1 MDNNGQGMR
10 HEVALALKDN
20 MDEIVES
27 IIERF
32 LDEYPMSVS
41 SSLSHSALRFWSVDE
56 LNYLIDALEA
66 DAVPQRD
73 FSAYVGDAGVNVSPF
88 FSLTVTLVETWLF
101 IGRALAPFV
110 WRNFAGDPYRAK
122 AALCTLE
129 RIIIKII
136 QVITK
141 NFLENQL
148 VEGSLLKDWSISP
161 NRPEN
166 VTGYAKSDT
175 KVFSAPISPSSQR
188 SRLTQR
194 EQEIIR
200 LVALGKTNGEIAAE
214 LELAQSTVKNRVS
227 SIFDKLNVNTR
238 TELTRWAIDSGLV

>member
-1 MDNNGQGMR
+1 MDNNDQGMR
-10 HEVALALKDN
+10 REVALALRDN

-41 SSLSHSALRFWSVDE
+41 SSLSHSALRLWSADE
-56 LNYLIDALEA
+56 LDYLISTLEA
-66 DAVPQRD
+66 DAAPPRD
-73 FSAYVGDAGVNVSPF
+73 FTAYVGDAGANVSPF
-88 FSLTVTLVETWLF
+88 FSLTATLVETWLF

-110 WRNFAGDPYRAK
+110 WRHFAGDPYRAK
-122 AALCTLE
+122 AALSTLE
-129 RIIIKII
+129 RTIIKII

-148 VEGSLLKDWSISP
+148 VEGSLLKDWSIFPNRSESMTGSAKPDLKGSPLPTSP
-161 NRPEN
+161 N
-166 VTGYAKSDT
+166 
-175 KVFSAPISPSSQR
+175 SQR
-188 SRLTQR
+188 SKLTKR

-214 LELAQSTVKNRVS
+214 LELAQSTVKNRLS

>member
-1 MDNNGQGMR
+1 
-10 HEVALALKDN
+10 

-41 SSLSHSALRFWSVDE
+41 SSLSHSALRLWSADE
-56 LNYLIDALEA
+56 LDYLISTLEA
-66 DAVPQRD
+66 DAAPPRD
-73 FSAYVGDAGVNVSPF
+73 FTAYVGDAGANVSPF
-88 FSLTVTLVETWLF
+88 FSLTATLVETWLF

-110 WRNFAGDPYRAK
+110 WRHFAGDPYRAK
-122 AALCTLE
+122 AALSTLE
-129 RIIIKII
+129 RTIIKII

-148 VEGSLLKDWSISP
+148 VEGALLKDWSISP
-161 NRPEN
+161 NRSDSM
-166 VTGYAKSDT
+166 TGSAKPDSSMPT
-175 KVFSAPISPSSQR
+175 SPNSQR
-188 SRLTQR
+188 SRLTKR

-214 LELAQSTVKNRVS
+214 LELAQSTVKNRLS

>member
-1 MDNNGQGMR
+1 
-10 HEVALALKDN
+10 

-41 SSLSHSALRFWSVDE
+41 SSLSHSALRLWSADE
-56 LNYLIDALEA
+56 LDYLISTLEA
-66 DAVPQRD
+66 DAAPPRA
-73 FSAYVGDAGVNVSPF
+73 FTAYVGDAGANVSPF
-88 FSLTVTLVETWLF
+88 FSLTATLVETWLF

-110 WRNFAGDPYRAK
+110 WRHFAGDPYRAK
-122 AALCTLE
+122 AALSTLE
-129 RIIIKII
+129 RT
-136 QVITK
+136 TK

-148 VEGSLLKDWSISP
+148 VEGALLKDWSISP
-161 NRPEN
+161 NRSDSM
-166 VTGYAKSDT
+166 TGSAKPDSSMPT
-175 KVFSAPISPSSQR
+175 SPNSQR
-188 SRLTQR
+188 SRLTKR

-214 LELAQSTVKNRVS
+214 LELAQSTVKNRLS